1 MMEVIDLLRALWVVW
16 LVLFFVAV
24 IAWAYWPRNKGRFEA
39 DSRIPLR
46 DEPEEC
52 RGS

>member
-1 MMEVIDLLRALWVVW
+1 MMETMIFLRSLWVVW
-16 LVLFFVAV
+16 LMLFFLAIVT
-24 IAWAYWPRNKGRFEA
+24 WAYWPRNKDRFEA

-52 RGS
+52 